1 MVAIMLRQIIQGTLS
16 IVLAGAVAGLVV
28 MYDRIGS
35 MHAMVEQMAADQKVT
50 NAEFRAEIR
59 RLNGIQVN
67 HERRP
72 HGTRMP

>member
-1 MVAIMLRQIIQGTLS
+1 MVATMLRQTIQGALS
-16 IVLAGAVAGLVV
+16 ILAAGAIAGLVV

-35 MHAMVEQMAADQKVT
+35 VHAMVEQMAEDQKVT

-59 RLNGIQVN
+59 RLNAMQVN